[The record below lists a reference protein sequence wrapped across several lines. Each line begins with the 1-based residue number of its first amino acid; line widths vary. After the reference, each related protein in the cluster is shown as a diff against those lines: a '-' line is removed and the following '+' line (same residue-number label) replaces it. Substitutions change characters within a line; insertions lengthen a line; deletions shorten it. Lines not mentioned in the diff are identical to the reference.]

1 MWRAPSILPKDV
13 RPPCPHASA
22 TPELGI
28 KGLINPF
35 LTSGI
40 AAYVYSTY
48 TRYQN
53 LVASVGPVIEY
64 YLVLYIFL
72 RWPWLLSLFCIK
84 SLTQAIFLTFFP
96 TIHFT
101 ERPEKRRTS
110 DLKCQMFPNLR
121 QKLAK
126 RRGTRKIPFSWLGR
140 YKLSRYCH
148 GVDAQPGI
156 LDGQQNIFNS
166 TWGHDRC
173 VTVSGP

>member
-1 MWRAPSILPKDV
+1 MCYLVILTLPRFSGFRRPCNRILSSIVHLFEMALTADSILHK
-13 RPPCPHASA
+13 
-22 TPELGI
+22 
-28 KGLINPF
+28 
-35 LTSGI
+35 
-40 AAYVYSTY
+40 
-48 TRYQN
+48 
-53 LVASVGPVIEY
+53 
-64 YLVLYIFL
+64 IFD
-72 RWPWLLSLFCIK
+72 LSYFSDI
-84 SLTQAIFLTFFP
+84 FP

-140 YKLSRYCH
+140 HKLSRYCH

-173 VTVSGP
+173 VSNSIRAVGRSDNSGGT